1 MMLIPNRFREI
12 DIFVG
17 ILGDFKPAVAKLF
30 SLPSYFPC
38 LISTKIKDAL
48 IYILQNKKYSK
59 NNQSNQNSGGND
71 KIGNL
76 NRIMYIVTWLRQI
89 RFAFPLK
96 KNYLMIKTFFIISIL
111 RFLWRQIGEWKDV
124 KTSAYCANFQ
134 MK

>member
-76 NRIMYIVTWLRQI
+76 NRIMYIVT
-89 RFAFPLK
+89 
-96 KNYLMIKTFFIISIL
+96 
-111 RFLWRQIGEWKDV
+111 
-124 KTSAYCANFQ
+124 
-134 MK
+134 